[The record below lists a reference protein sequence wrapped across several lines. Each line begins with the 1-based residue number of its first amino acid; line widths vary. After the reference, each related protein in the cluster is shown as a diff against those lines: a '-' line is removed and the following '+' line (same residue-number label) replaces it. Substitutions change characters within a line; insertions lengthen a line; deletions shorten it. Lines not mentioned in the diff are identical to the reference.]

1 MSQTPS
7 RRTGPPYRAALA
19 ALLIAACHH
28 DSVSGPGGT
37 TGVACG
43 DASAIRLS
51 PNEATTRVCG
61 GGRVIT
67 LSGGAK
73 YLIVPQFATGSPAA
87 GVADVPVA
95 YRIGV
100 TANAP
105 TAAVSASLM
114 PKPPASAASPPMQQR
129 FDDALRDNAR
139 REAAS
144 AGWRTVTPRAAGAIR
159 GVAAALPDVGSLRDF
174 HVLVG
179 SLGTL
184 TSASISARLSY
195 VGANLL
201 LYVDTLAPVGGFTS
215 SQLQSFGQYFDQT
228 LYQLDVAAF
237 GAPADIDGN
246 GHVIMLLSPSVNQL
260 TSAAQCRTSGYVAGY
275 FNGSD
280 FGSSTSSNR
289 GEIFYSVVPD
299 PGGTLSCPH
308 TVANLLASVPAT
320 FLHELQHLISFS
332 QHVVVQGGPPEEG
345 WLDEGLSIRGEELG
359 SEYFETKFPPPT
371 GRTNPSQL
379 FPDSSQ
385 GFVSGFLSDSYSYLL
400 LPDTAS
406 ATLHSDSDN
415 GFAWRG
421 SDWLLIHWLGD
432 LKGNGVFTAL
442 ERTRNTG
449 IANIASAA
457 GESFAS
463 LFGDFSLA
471 LWTDSLPGIPRSS
484 IPARDRFKSR
494 NLRQLYQRLFDTGG
508 GSPSFPRAY
517 PVAPVTLTT
526 TTPMSASMVPGTMA
540 FYIFDLT
547 SATSDVA
554 IQFATPA
561 GAAFASNL
569 HAQVSIYR
577 LPN

>member
-1 MSQTPS
+1 MLV
-7 RRTGPPYRAALA
+7 GPTALI
-19 ALLIAACHH
+19 LGGCHR
-28 DSVSGPGGT
+28 DSATEPGGAVS
-37 TGVACG
+37 VACSPAAAIG
-43 DASAIRLS
+43 LSA
-51 PNEATTRVCG
+51 NQATTLACSG
-61 GGRVIT
+61 TSQAIK

-73 YLIVPQFATGSPAA
+73 YLIVPQFATGGPNA
-87 GVADVPVA
+87 GVADVPVP

-100 TANAP
+100 TTGASANLGP
-105 TAAVSASLM
+105 TSLM
-114 PKPPASAASPPMQQR
+114 PRLEPSAATLPLQQQ
-129 FDDALRDNAR
+129 FDDALREHAR
-139 REAAS
+139 REVMS
-144 AGWRTVTPRAAGAIR
+144 GSWRTARIPSVGAKQSLT
-159 GVAAALPDVGSLRDF
+159 GAPPDVGSLRDF
-174 HVLVG
+174 RVVVG
-179 SLGTL
+179 GLGSFS
-184 TSASISARLSY
+184 SATISARLSY

-201 LYVDTLAPVGGFTS
+201 LYVDTLAPVGGFTT

-260 TSAAQCRTSGYVAGY
+260 TSTTQCRTSGYVAGY

-308 TVANLLASVPAT
+308 TVSNLLASVPAT

-359 SEYFETKFPPPT
+359 SEYFETKFPPPS
-371 GRTNPSQL
+371 GRASPSQL

-432 LKGNGVFTAL
+432 LKGKAVFTAL
-442 ERTRNTG
+442 ERNRSTG
-449 IANIASAA
+449 VANIASAA

-471 LWTDSLPGIPRSS
+471 LWTDSLPGVPRSS
-484 IPARDRFKSR
+484 IPPRDRFKSR

-508 GSPSFPRAY
+508 GSPSFLRAY
-517 PVAPVTLTT
+517 PAAPATLTT

-540 FYIFDLT
+540 FYVLDLT

-561 GAAFASNL
+561 GAAFATNL

>member
-7 RRTGPPYRAALA
+7 RRTGPPYRAARA

-114 PKPPASAASPPMQQR
+114 PKPPASAASPLLQQR

-144 AGWRTVTPRAAGAIR
+144 AGWRTVTTRAAGAIR

-280 FGSSTSSNR
+280 FGSRTSSNR

-308 TVANLLASVPAT
+308 TVSNLLGSVPAT

-359 SEYFETKFPPPT
+359 SEYFETKFPPPS
-371 GRTNPSQL
+371 GRANPSQL

-400 LPDTAS
+400 RPDAAS
-406 ATLHSDSDN
+406 ATLHPDSDN

-432 LKGNGVFTAL
+432 LKGNAVFTAL

-457 GESFAS
+457 GEPFAS

-471 LWTDSLPGIPRSS
+471 LWTDSLPGVPRSS

-517 PVAPVTLTT
+517 PVAPATLTT

-540 FYIFDLT
+540 FYILDLT
-547 SATSDVA
+547 SATSDFA

-577 LPN
+577 PPN